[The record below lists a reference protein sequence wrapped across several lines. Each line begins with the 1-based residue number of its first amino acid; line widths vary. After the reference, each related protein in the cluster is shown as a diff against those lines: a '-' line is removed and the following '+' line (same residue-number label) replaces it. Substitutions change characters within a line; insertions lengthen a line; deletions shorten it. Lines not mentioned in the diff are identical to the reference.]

1 MGKIDKNGLFQALS
15 SLSSLTGAK
24 DIEKQLKDLSS
35 ALEDKNASVS
45 EDIRQIANTIQDNGF
60 GSQIKSY
67 IDNLTTYTATIE
79 DGAHRLLT
87 LRKDVERVTRMVPSQ
102 IGRAVAQIADSNS
115 LGRLVQGYDQYINSL
130 EKTVADKVRNAIKD
144 IRPLHSEIVPGQG
157 ITSYNEA
164 IANVIKGTSKFT
176 PQRAGIVPYTK
187 GGKKQYDFINP
198 NQTKPVTA
206 AKIPDNI
213 EKILEKENQRAR
225 TRRTTYAESELPEDL
240 EFSSAFKRVVS
251 KMAEKGILVSDYIYD
266 AKNNQITLMIGK
278 QGESERKPLK
288 IGIDTNNVFKT
299 STGSAAENRIIV
311 TENWKK
317 GLMKGSK
324 YIEAETQQLLDI
336 EDSLRYLKTDKS
348 IGSIARHLQER
359 GEQSVKKAPRHPFLS
374 KEEYYKEREKLEDFE
389 VGTPQQNAIKGNV
402 ADYSRYIETMKA
414 RYVKNG
420 YKNITS
426 NQIYQALAMLL
437 QNPELY
443 DPIIRNDPNL
453 MALTEDGFLYDSLK
467 KFATSSRNQ
476 NISHT
481 FATVS
486 ETSAET
492 GTIGLNSAQNPTISS
507 KRLQNL
513 GGLSTAGYIRKPY
526 GFSNPKGKKL
536 GLEYGMKGG
545 FGSSVGLLKL
555 TPDAL
560 FDYMQK
566 YNATNPHFPISYLTT
581 ALDDGN
587 FLISGSLRSD
597 INTAV
602 EPFKK
607 SFASDIFGNVKTKR
621 GAARLPKNKSQ
632 IASLLKNASLISDAD
647 VESIIDNKDITDL
660 SSLLS
665 QDFVT
670 DANRDNIIRVIGEQ
684 IARNVLGK
692 EGRNLH
698 ETSAVTWNGKDLVV
712 EGKAS
717 HHWDYGERL
726 VDTVGN
732 LKGASQVVPS
742 AFIDYVAKSLGLEG
756 QNIQAITAMPEK
768 YDMRS
773 AFGEVLALIQQ
784 IHSVYQQISG
794 GDLLGASQSFL
805 SGLESHGLGFLT
817 SAFNG
822 VDEKGL
828 VSFSEEGLQ
837 KTLTAAP
844 ENLKKAI
851 LALDKWNAELLGMES
866 TFDESGKIVKD
877 FMVVQAGLTG
887 RAVEKYGEVDGKKGA
902 TSATPLLPSLERE
915 IGLLVGGGVLSK
927 EEGKNTLAYFNKRL
941 GPSAENV
948 ARLEKARR
956 EQQEAL
962 DLTLES
968 GKKDVGIPALGDE
981 RYISI
986 GMGSEYDINLDEIE
1000 EEIWEGSEII
1010 NRPKTL
1016 AGRIE
1021 ALQKS
1026 RHAQGKGNAIPWLN
1040 TGLFQ
1045 GTSQFGGR
1053 TKYLG
1058 GQALFLPAS
1067 FGQDGFGDYYSR
1079 GDNDTAGVNKLAS
1092 LLIRQGLGDSSTEL
1106 AEQIQSTALNL
1117 IGRISDDVYNKEG
1130 TEYNRNL
1137 KASTPGTGY
1146 LRALPLNEN
1155 FGGEYK
1161 SIKGEDWRKLSVKE
1175 KSALHRALIAQTGGV
1190 VGTIDL
1196 SELLKSYTPEQLRN
1210 YAGYMYNDADKV
1222 NTWSDKK
1229 VRNYLKNT
1237 LTLGTKEYKKYINRD
1252 DFTSAEDILG
1262 LGVASARYPLMAG
1275 LDSLLLSVWGDKTIE
1290 GAGGIHVGPAVA
1302 RRFNLDYDGDQ
1313 FPIAAMELIGTIPK
1327 VMKQVQESLLDLFKE
1342 IRKEREV
1349 GKAAGKS
1356 SKGVSDLKYSS
1367 IADDVSGIMSRVGKG
1382 MVGRYSLWNTRV
1394 RNYLSDTDSGANYTP
1409 TSFLSGDVT
1418 DKKWE
1423 NVTKNTL
1430 VNSLFGAIEQDAI
1443 SSKKVIDRIS
1453 GIIGDKGITS
1463 EIEKEQVVIE
1473 ELGKVFD
1480 SLNSLVRQVADGK
1493 MGFGKFKETLIDM
1506 GLAEVDENGET
1517 IMKSTRGPSDLML
1530 LKKLAD
1536 KKGLGSSVV
1545 KLFGSEEKLN
1555 SYIERGVIPLDI
1567 IQGFTSGQG
1576 DWNFSN
1582 LLQVAKNS
1590 SYTPEQ
1596 GRAELNAPGEL
1607 GIPYNQELKD
1617 KLPTDAYAQLENQAK
1632 NTEQAIK
1639 SETAAE
1645 QAKILIA
1652 GKESAALEK
1661 STEAYKKLGTE
1672 ADKTGEILRSLSV
1685 TDYLKKSEDAYTVP
1699 KGEAYLSKKA
1709 DEFVKEGRTF
1719 NSLEEMSAA
1728 YGYESSK
1735 AFLKD
1740 RGKQAFTADFGT
1752 YAHKISEILTNAGV
1766 KSEDLDVLLTSPD
1779 NLTMSNITKLISDKG
1794 LAGELETVS
1803 EDYRKKL
1810 EVLGFDVSKE
1820 MLQGLYAG
1828 IAQYLGTN
1836 SLMTPGTTALAE
1848 IGLNT
1853 IIGNTRLRGRADKI
1867 LISPDAEGGPNVI
1880 NLVDSKNRLFDKT
1893 TLEEFTQLAIYAK
1906 SIRDYQKAW
1915 GEYRKNSPDGDIQGF
1930 MQELNKQKLL
1940 PVGALDDPD
1949 FADALKKIVTA
1960 GADSKIFGMISTLDR
1975 STGRLIKRSVNF
1987 SDFMEKHPEEFEKML
2002 NLEYKSLDDLPVSIY
2017 SGANPNIALSAGGT
2031 GASVWVRDLFSRDY
2045 ETGEGYTEE
2054 EIKRLGEYLNL
2065 LKEQKNVEYEIYK
2078 LEQERKV
2085 LKKKQDDTGLLG
2097 NKSEL
2102 KDLKKLRKSIQTEI
2116 AVFESDDDFMAR
2128 NKKRIDERKAII
2140 ADESKY
2146 KQDKWLASYKVD
2158 SAEGA
2163 ERELNSLLSKRLGLE
2178 KQIVSAQRSID
2189 LSYSKQEKGAYRNII
2204 AMTQQ
2209 EVNLLDEKIV
2219 KLVKSGLLRKE
2230 EADSIFRQYQ
2240 IQQQSMLAQQMGK
2253 NHGSRSIW
2261 DMMKYDMSHSIS
2273 RIFDYGISFRLLYSI
2288 PRIFN
2293 QINMLTQ
2300 QLETS
2305 LMNLRVV
2312 TGYNREEAN
2321 SLIIAYQKLGKE
2333 LGATTQE
2340 IANSANEWLRQG
2352 YSAEEAGDL
2361 IEASTK
2367 LSKLGMISSSEATQ
2381 YLTSALKGYK
2391 LEAESAID
2399 VVDKLTKVDM
2409 AAAVSAGDIA
2419 EGLSRTATS
2428 AQLAGLDLDET
2439 IGILSTI
2446 GEVTQKSMQSVGE
2459 SLKTLLSRYGNVKAG
2474 VFSEMGLDDD
2484 GETTE
2489 NINDIEKVLGKLGIS
2504 IRSSSLE
2511 MRDISVV
2518 LDELAEKWG
2527 TLDTVSKNAVATA
2540 FAGTRQRE
2548 NFNVL
2553 MENYERAKELTEESA
2568 ESAGTA
2574 DEKYEAYTDS
2584 LEAAQKRLTNAWEE
2598 LTIEIGANPLI
2609 KDLTKGAAVLIENF
2623 DTLIQGVLAFGSAL
2637 VSVKIPGWLS
2647 TLGSKI
2653 TGGGQLSN
2661 FFFKSLGWGGEKLR
2675 GLLGVKASSTVE
2687 NPADQNAMA
2696 KMITTPFT
2704 EMSVKIDNRLETIT
2718 GLLQQWLEG
2727 DNFNGEQLPVSG
2739 AKSKKSKKN
2748 KTGLTTGAWK
2758 NGQYQYYINGKVITR
2773 DSNGN
2778 IISGDTLVDQGI
2790 VLGGS
2795 SKKRITKKEKE
2806 AFEKAEKEALELREK
2821 EEEAARKEALEAQ
2834 RAQKQLKRQRIGS
2847 AITSGIATGIM
2858 SGAMTQEVQGMGAT
2872 KGQSVDATTADKVI
2886 TGAVTGGLTAAGTAL
2901 LGPMGSVIG
2910 SLLGNQFSQLFTF
2923 WNHKSELER
2932 KQRVQEAEQQLEA
2945 LSKIEDAL
2953 QNYSSL
2959 VANKDMW
2966 DTDDYAQAKSYVS
2979 ELATVMRESV
2989 NLQERFVKAVQKNVE
3004 GLENADLSQVFSKMI
3019 LGTSE
3024 ERSEIDRLAQIA
3036 LLEQQKEEQIA
3047 ANEEVYTNIS
3057 NNINKGISG
3066 KGYDV
3071 NLSPNKAGNI
3081 NINELID
3088 QGVVSTPQAQGNAGR
3103 YNIVFNGQDIATK
3116 LENAQKV
3123 YDYLALN
3130 GAETEALDIIKESID
3145 ALKELSSEYEDASNS
3160 VEIFDAQIG
3169 YLKSGVT
3176 DLTNDELESLTYQG
3190 VIDKVA
3196 QAMEDNGVAVRDY
3209 AGVIK
3214 DDYLNIIESIIKSD
3228 SKMSGIIKGEAKSY
3242 EELIATQ
3249 EKMATVLE
3257 RLGGEYTYD
3266 DLKEIMEF
3274 ASPENQELFTKLA
3287 EKLGLTEDNL
3297 RGLIYSAD
3305 PTNIENLAYA
3315 LHMTVEELERLGDV
3329 INNISF
3335 NDTLLS
3341 PEEVRNKY
3349 DDYFTFYEDLAE
3361 DGALSQENLEKI
3373 IASYPE
3379 LLDKLSNMDEL
3390 GDVLSSELFSDT
3402 SGKNVLYSNS
3412 LFTEYL
3418 SNTKFFDNF
3427 KEEYK
3432 TVIEGLDEDLRKTLE
3447 NATNFDQVGA
3457 VLFGDLG
3464 KNSEELQKAL
3474 QEYFTFVLQPE
3485 IDTSQID
3492 KVIEYQTKL
3501 LDDQIDNLEEQ
3512 KEALSEINDERE
3524 KELNLIRAQQALE
3537 NARKEKKRVYREGV
3551 GWTYEADDEAISEAQ
3566 DKLDEL
3572 DTEKKQ
3578 DELQLEID
3586 KLTLQKEILASFSE
3600 QKELEAL
3607 KTVYEE
3613 WLDNVNLANEEQ
3625 VNILSR
3631 IGEIYNSLVTI
3642 DFGDLFNKWRD
3653 SQEDKNNSSVGRIS
3667 DLWDELQQA
3676 QDKVNSTTAGTFEYN
3691 TAVDTYNQK
3700 LQQINEAIKESGM
3713 TEDEIYG
3720 KITNS
3725 EGLKT
3730 ALEKGELAE
3739 ATLRLLMTG
3748 VDGDDKET
3756 MMYLTGLEAS
3766 AGDIQEQFKKN
3777 KYTYIKPFDPQTNS
3791 WGDFVSLDQ
3800 YNNDHPNNTIS
3811 SANLQDLPD
3820 YTIIGNSDWDDYYAY
3835 ALGGKLYWLSAAD
3848 AKKPGMK
3855 KKASGTLSLENDTS
3869 VLINELGTEGIVTP
3883 AGTITALPSKTGIVP
3898 ADITKNLWELGEVA
3912 PNLIRT
3918 LDSLQPIETNN
3929 QNSTVNENGTY
3940 IDEINMSIYPTK
3952 DYDMDKF
3959 IEDMKTYA
3967 RITRHNN

>member
-130 EKTVADKVRNAIKD
+130 EKTVADKVRNAIKN

-164 IANVIKGTSKFT
+164 IANVIKDTSKFT

-213 EKILEKENQRAR
+213 EKILQKENQRAR

-240 EFSSAFKRVVS
+240 EFSSAFKRVIS

-311 TENWKK
+311 TENWKN

-324 YIEAETQQLLDI
+324 YIEAQTQQLLDI

-348 IGSIARHLQER
+348 IGSIARRLQEK
-359 GEQSVKKAPRHPFLS
+359 GEQSVKRAPRHPFLT
-374 KEEYYKEREKLEDFE
+374 KEEYYREKEKLEDFE

-453 MALTEDGFLYDSLK
+453 IALTEDSFLYNSLK
-467 KFATSSRNQ
+467 KFAASSRNQ
-476 NISHT
+476 NIGHT

-486 ETSAET
+486 EKSAET
-492 GTIGLNSAQNPTISS
+492 GTIGLNSAQNPTISI

-513 GGLSTAGYIRKPY
+513 GGLATEGYIRKPY

-536 GLEYGMKGG
+536 GLEYGTKGG

-555 TPDAL
+555 SPDAL

-566 YNATNPHFPISYLTT
+566 YNATNPRFPIPYLTT

-607 SFASDIFGNVKTKR
+607 SFASDIFGDAKTKR
-621 GAARLPKNKSQ
+621 GAARLLKNKTQ
-632 IASLLKNASLISDAD
+632 IANLLRNKNLISEAD
-647 VESIIDNKDITDL
+647 VESIINSDDIIDL
-660 SSLLS
+660 GSLLS
-665 QDFVT
+665 QNFIT
-670 DANRDNIIRVIGEQ
+670 DANKDGIVQAIGEQ
-684 IARNVLGK
+684 IAKSTLGK

-698 ETSAVTWNGKDLVV
+698 ETSAVTWNGKELVV

-742 AFIDYVAKSLGLEG
+742 AFIDYVAKNLGLEG

-784 IHSVYQQISG
+784 IHSVYQQIGG

-805 SGLESHGLGFLT
+805 SGLEGHGLGFLAP
-817 SAFNG
+817 AFNG

-828 VSFSEEGLQ
+828 VSFSEGGLQ
-837 KTLTAAP
+837 KALTAAP

-866 TFDESGKIVKD
+866 TFDESGKIIKD

-887 RAVEKYGEVDGKKGA
+887 RAVEKYGEVNGKKGA
-902 TSATPLLPSLERE
+902 TSAAPLLPSLERE
-915 IGLLVGGGVLSK
+915 IGLFVGGGVLSK
-927 EEGKNTLAYFNKRL
+927 EEGKDTLAYFKKRL
-941 GPSAENV
+941 GPSAENI

-962 DLTLES
+962 DLTIES
-968 GKKDVGIPALGDE
+968 GKKDVGAPALGDE

-986 GMGSEYDINLDEIE
+986 GMGPEYDINLDEIE
-1000 EEIWEGSEII
+1000 EEIWEGSEVI

-1016 AGRIE
+1016 VGRIE

-1045 GTSQFGGR
+1045 GISQFGGR
-1053 TKYLG
+1053 SKYLG

-1067 FGQDGFGDYYSR
+1067 FGQDGFGNYYSR
-1079 GDNDTAGVNKLAS
+1079 GDNDTAGVSKLAS
-1092 LLIRQGLGDSSTEL
+1092 LLIQRGLGDSSVEL
-1106 AEQIQSTALNL
+1106 ADQIQSTALNL

-1137 KASTPGTGY
+1137 KADTPGTGF

-1161 SIKGEDWRKLSVKE
+1161 SIKGEDWKKLSVKE
-1175 KSALHRALIAQTGGV
+1175 KGILHKALIAQTGGV
-1190 VGTIDL
+1190 VGTTDL

-1262 LGVASARYPLMAG
+1262 LGVASARYPLMTG
-1275 LDSLLLSVWGDKTIE
+1275 LDSLLLSVWGDKNIE

-1313 FPIAAMELIGTIPK
+1313 FPIAAIELIGAIPK
-1327 VMKQVQESLLDLFKE
+1327 VMKQLQESLLDLFRE
-1342 IRKEREV
+1342 IRKEREE
-1349 GKAAGKS
+1349 GKIAGKS

-1382 MVGRYSLWNTRV
+1382 MTGRYSLWNTRI
-1394 RNYLSDTDSGANYTP
+1394 RNYLSDTESGANYTP

-1453 GIIGDKGITS
+1453 GIIGDKGITG

-1480 SLNSLVRQVADGK
+1480 SLNNLVRQVADGK
-1493 MGFGKFKETLIDM
+1493 MGFGKFKESLIDM

-1536 KKGLGSSVV
+1536 EKGLGASVV

-1555 SYIERGVIPLDI
+1555 SYIKRGVIPLDI
-1567 IQGFTSGQG
+1567 IQAFTSGQG

-1582 LLQVAKNS
+1582 LLQAAKTS

-1596 GRAELNAPGEL
+1596 GRAEFNAPGKL

-1617 KLPTDAYAQLENQAK
+1617 KLPIEAYAQLENQAK

-1672 ADKTGEILRSLSV
+1672 ADKTGEILRTLSV
-1685 TDYLKKSEDAYTVP
+1685 TDYLKKLKKAYTVP
-1699 KGEAYLSKKA
+1699 QGEDYLSQKA
-1709 DEFVKEGRTF
+1709 NEFIEEGRTF
-1719 NSLEEMSAA
+1719 SSLEEMSAA
-1728 YGYESSK
+1728 YGYESPK

-1740 RGKQAFTADFGT
+1740 RGRGAFTADFGL

-1766 KSEDLDVLLTSPD
+1766 KSEDLDALLTSPD
-1779 NLTMSNITKLISDKG
+1779 NLTMSNITKLIGDKG
-1794 LAGELETVS
+1794 LAGELENVS
-1803 EDYRKKL
+1803 EGYRKKL

-1820 MLQGLYAG
+1820 MMQGLYAG
-1828 IAQYLGTN
+1828 IAQYLGTDN
-1836 SLMTPGTTALAE
+1836 LMTPGTIALAE
-1848 IGLNT
+1848 TGLNT
-1853 IIGNTRLRGRADKI
+1853 IIGNTRLRGRSDNI
-1867 LISPDAEGGPNVI
+1867 LISPGEEGGPNVI
-1880 NLVDSKNRLFDKT
+1880 NLVDFKNRLSDKAS
-1893 TLEEFTQLAIYAK
+1893 LEEFTQLAIYAK
-1906 SIRDYQKAW
+1906 SIKDYQKAW

-1940 PVGALDDPD
+1940 PIGALDNPK

-1960 GADSKIFGMISTLDR
+1960 GADSKILGTIQTLDR
-1975 STGRLIKRSVNF
+1975 STGRLIRRSVNF

-2017 SGANPNIALSAGGT
+2017 SGANPNIGLSAGGT
-2031 GASVWVRDLFSRDY
+2031 GDSVWVRDLFSGGY
-2045 ETGEGYTEE
+2045 ETDEGYTEE
-2054 EIKRLGEYLNL
+2054 DVKRLGEYLNL

-2102 KDLKKLRKSIQTEI
+2102 KDLKKLRKSIQAEI
-2116 AVFESDDDFMAR
+2116 AVFEGDDDFMAR

-2146 KQDKWLASYKVD
+2146 KQDKWLAGYKVD

-2189 LSYSKQEKGAYRNII
+2189 LSYSKQEKEAYRNII

-2209 EVNLLDEKIV
+2209 EVNLLDEKIL
-2219 KLVKSGLLRKE
+2219 KLTKSGLLRKE

-2240 IQQQSMLAQQMGK
+2240 IQQQSMLAQQGGK

-2261 DMMKYDMSHSIS
+2261 DMMKYDMTRSIS

-2288 PRIFN
+2288 PKIFN
-2293 QINMLTQ
+2293 QINTLTQ

-2321 SLIIAYQKLGKE
+2321 SLIISYQKLGKE

-2340 IANSANEWLRQG
+2340 VANSANEWLRQG

-2428 AQLAGLDLDET
+2428 AQLAGLSIDET
-2439 IGILSTI
+2439 IGVLSTI

-2489 NINDIEKVLGKLGIS
+2489 NINDIEKVLSKLGIS
-2504 IRSSSLE
+2504 IRSSNLE
-2511 MRDISVV
+2511 MRDINVV
-2518 LDELAEKWG
+2518 LDELAEKWQ

-2574 DEKYEAYTDS
+2574 NEKYEAYADS

-2598 LTIEIGANPLI
+2598 LTIEIGASPII
-2609 KDLTKGAAVLIENF
+2609 KEFTKGTAWLIENL
-2623 DTLIQGVLAFGSAL
+2623 DTLIQMAVTFGTAWA
-2637 VSVKIPGWLS
+2637 SVKVPGWLS
-2647 TLGSKI
+2647 GLGKKI
-2653 TGGGQLSN
+2653 TGDGQLSN
-2661 FFFKSLGWGGEKLR
+2661 FFLNNLGWGGEKLR
-2675 GLLGVKASSTVE
+2675 GLLGVSSNSSIVKATKGNNIVAAINETSSEILSKLDTLIQVT
-2687 NPADQNAMA
+2687 QG
-2696 KMITTPFT
+2696 K
-2704 EMSVKIDNRLETIT
+2704 KIKEPLSTKNT
-2718 GLLQQWLEG
+2718 GPQ
-2727 DNFNGEQLPVSG
+2727 GEFR
-2739 AKSKKSKKN
+2739 
-2748 KTGLTTGAWK
+2748 
-2758 NGQYQYYINGKVITR
+2758 NGQYWYYNNGKPITR
-2773 DSNGN
+2773 DAHGK
-2778 IISGDTLVDQGI
+2778 IIRVGVYGKN
-2790 VLGGS
+2790 
-2795 SKKRITKKEKE
+2795 SKVKLTKKQEEAYLEAEREALYQQRITQ
-2806 AFEKAEKEALELREK
+2806 
-2821 EEEAARKEALEAQ
+2821 EEQQ
-2834 RAQKQLKRQRIGS
+2834 RLAKQLKRQRIGS
-2847 AITSGIATGIM
+2847 SITSGIATGLM
-2858 SGAMTQEVQGMGAT
+2858 SGAMTKEVQGIGAT
-2872 KGQSVDATTADKVI
+2872 AEQSVDATTTDKILTGAI
-2886 TGAVTGGLTAAGTAL
+2886 TGGMTAAFTGF
-2901 LGPMGSVIG
+2901 LGPIG
-2910 SLLGNQFSQLFTF
+2910 GIIGNLLGNQLSQLFTF

-2932 KQRVQEAEQQLEA
+2932 KQRVQEAEEQLEA

-2953 QNYSSL
+2953 ESYSSL
-2959 VANKDMW
+2959 VSNKDMW
-2966 DTDDYAQAKSYVS
+2966 NTEDYAQAKSYVS
-2979 ELATVMRESV
+2979 ELAVVLRESV
-2989 NLQERFVKAVQKNVE
+2989 DLQERFVKAVRENVE
-3004 GLENADLSQVFSKMI
+3004 GMEDTDLSGIFSKMI

-3036 LLEQQKEEQIA
+3036 LLEQQREEQIA
-3047 ANEEVYTNIS
+3047 ANEEIYSQSTERL
-3057 NNINKGISG
+3057 NKNWLGQE
-3066 KGYDV
+3066 YDV
-3071 NLSPNKAGNI
+3071 RIKSDDIANSSVGASKVLE
-3081 NINELID
+3081 ELQK
-3088 QGVVSTPQAQGNAGR
+3088 QGLIQSYEQDRAKILD
-3103 YNIVFNGQDIATK
+3103 YQDITFSGNSLSEK
-3116 LENAQKV
+3116 LDSAQKI
-3123 YDYLALN
+3123 YEYLALN
-3130 GAETEALDIIKESID
+3130 GADSAALSSLQESINT
-3145 ALKELSSEYEDASNS
+3145 LKELVSSYEDAEEA
-3160 VEIFDAQIG
+3160 VRDYDTQIG

-3196 QAMEDNGVAVRDY
+3196 QAMEDNGITVRDY

-3214 DDYLNIIESIIKSD
+3214 DEYLSVIEATIKSD
-3228 SKMSGIIKGEAKSY
+3228 SKMSSIIKGEAKNY
-3242 EELIATQ
+3242 EELMKSQ

-3266 DLKEIMEF
+3266 DLKEIIEF

-3315 LHMTVEELERLGDV
+3315 LHMTVEELEKLGDV
-3329 INNISF
+3329 VNNISF

-3390 GDVLSSELFSDT
+3390 GSVLSSELFSGT

-3447 NATNFDQVGA
+3447 NATSFEQIGA

-3474 QEYFTFVLQPE
+3474 EEYFTFVLQPE

-3586 KLTLQKEILASFSE
+3586 KLTLQKEILESFSE

-3613 WLDNVNLANEEQ
+3613 WLENVNLANEEQ

-3642 DFGDLFNKWRD
+3642 DFDDLFNKWRD
-3653 SQEDKNNSSVGRIS
+3653 SQEDKNDSSVGRIS
-3667 DLWDELQQA
+3667 DLWDDLQEA
-3676 QDKVNSTTAGTFEYN
+3676 QKKVDSTTAGTFEYN
-3691 TAVDTYNQK
+3691 TAVDTYNTK

-3720 KITNS
+3720 KVTNG

-3730 ALEKGELAE
+3730 ALSKGELAE

-3748 VDGDDKET
+3748 VDGDNKET
-3756 MMYLTGLEAS
+3756 TMYLTGIEAG
-3766 AGDIQEQFKKN
+3766 AGDVHEQFKKN

-3800 YNNDHPNNTIS
+3800 YNNEHPNNVITY
-3811 SANLQDLPD
+3811 ANLQDLPN

-3835 ALGGKLYWLSAAD
+3835 ALDGKLYWLSAAD

-3855 KKASGTLSLENDTS
+3855 KKASGTLSLEDDS
-3869 VLINELGTEGIVTP
+3869 PLLINELGTEGIVTP
-3883 AGTITALPSKTGIVP
+3883 SGTLTALPSKTGIVP

-3940 IDEINMSIYPTK
+3940 IDEINMSVYPTK

-3959 IEDMKTYA
+3959 IADMKTYA